1 MKQTLAGHM
10 LMELR
15 RAVPRHAELIGTDQN
30 LTSEQA

>member
-15 RAVPRHAELIGTDQN
+15 RAELIGTDQN